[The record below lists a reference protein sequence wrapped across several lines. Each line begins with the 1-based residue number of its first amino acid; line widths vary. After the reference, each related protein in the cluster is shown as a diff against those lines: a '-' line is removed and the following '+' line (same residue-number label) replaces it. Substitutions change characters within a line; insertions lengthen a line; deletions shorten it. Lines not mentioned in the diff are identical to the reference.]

1 MVGCPPPTPKGR
13 VWVSSPPRSVGLW
26 AVVGGGLVRLNG
38 SASDARS
45 WRVEAIGKTKKK
57 KINKEVDERPE
68 HQNALKNLGKT
79 IKPNG
84 KPKQA

>member
-1 MVGCPPPTPKGR
+1 MPPTPTPKGR
-13 VWVSSPPRSVGLW
+13 VWVSPPPPPVGLW

>member
-1 MVGCPPPTPKGR
+1 MPLPPTPKGR
-13 VWVSSPPRSVGLW
+13 VWVSSPPPPVGLW